1 MIRSRLLPLLLLG
14 LAVGASAQE
23 DYRSDF
29 IVGVQTPEGEP
40 IAGATV
46 LVGGR
51 GASTNAEGEATLRDL
66 APGRHRVQVSF
77 LGYETRTLVARLDAP
92 GPWGLIV
99 ELDEGAVGLD
109 EVVVEARDLSR
120 SRLAADGFF
129 DRLDL
134 GLGRVLTREEIER
147 KAPIRLGDALT
158 GLLGVRIVTNRVS
171 APGDVPGRSAVATR
185 RGAECQMAI
194 YLDGVYSPFLTD
206 DVDAITAQDVVAI
219 EVYRGPTQIPTFYNQ
234 LGRGEGCGV
243 ILVWTSNSL
252 SDAQ

>member
-1 MIRSRLLPLLLLG
+1 VNRTLLLPLALLLA
-14 LAVGASAQE
+14 LGATAQ
-23 DYRSDF
+23 DGSDSDF
-29 IVGVQTPEGEP
+29 IVGVQTATGEP

-46 LVGGR
+46 LVGER
-51 GASTNAEGEATLRDL
+51 GASTNADGEATLRDL
-66 APGRHRVQVSF
+66 APGRYRVQVSF
-77 LGYETRTLVARLDAP
+77 LGYETRTLAARLDAP

-99 ELDEGAVGLD
+99 ELDEGALGLA

-158 GLLGVRIVTNRVS
+158 GLLGVRIVTNSVS
-171 APGDVPGRSAVATR
+171 APGDVPGRTAVATR
-185 RGAECQMAI
+185 RGVECRMAV
-194 YLDGVYSPFLTD
+194 YLDGAYSPFLTQ

-252 SDAQ
+252 SNAQ